1 MGNESVRKR
10 VGDAKAEAESS
21 NFMQLH
27 CLFFNKP
34 TYDVRAAT
42 KALNDNLT
50 ARQYVV
56 MQPRGRY
63 EDGR

>member
-10 VGDAKAEAESS
+10 VGDAKAEVESN

-34 TYDVRAAT
+34 TYDVRVAT

-56 MQPRGRY
+56 MQPRR
-63 EDGR
+63 R